1 MLPVGLMGIGNPS
14 GPGKDG
20 GHQNVKESLPFIP
33 KKVRFFVKMTVL
45 KISPI
50 TKLAAEIECFF
61 LFLCD
66 VS

>member
-33 KKVRFFVKMTVL
+33 KKVRFFCENDSFNNFANYKA
-45 KISPI
+45 S
-50 TKLAAEIECFF
+50 C
-61 LFLCD
+61 
-66 VS
+66 